1 MKPQRGRASPLQRQ
15 CQLQTNT
22 NKNQQ
27 AARSQGSCGASFIY
41 KLLSCVTL
49 GANYYFWLCVCVC
62 VCACECVC
70 VRACMNVWFCVNV

>member
-1 MKPQRGRASPLQRQ
+1 MKPQHGRASPLQRQ

-49 GANYYFWLCVCVC
+49 GANIIFGSVSVYLCVP
-62 VCACECVC
+62 
-70 VRACMNVWFCVNV
+70 ACMNVWFCVNV